1 MLIDPRHQR
10 FIDDFC
16 DAWLNLRDIELTS
29 PDQQLYPEFDSFLQ
43 DSMLRE
49 TRGFVAALIADNLP
63 VRHIVHSDFAILNN
77 RLAEHYSLPGVEGP
91 QMRVVP
97 LAEDSLRGGLL
108 SQASVL
114 KVSANGSNTSPVVR
128 GVWVM
133 DRILG
138 KTPPPPPAGVSGIE
152 PDIRG
157 ATTLRELL
165 AKHRDSDSCRT
176 CHSQIDPPGFAMEC
190 FDPIGGY
197 RERFRSLGEG
207 ERVNLQINGNR
218 VRYRLGPSV
227 DASGELEDGR
237 AFSDFKGFRELLA
250 QDEDLL
256 AYALATKLLT
266 FATGRAMG
274 FSDRPTLER
283 IVDASRVN
291 GHRVRD
297 LIELVISS
305 EAFLNN

>member
-1 MLIDPRHQR
+1 
-10 FIDDFC
+10 
-16 DAWLNLRDIELTS
+16 
-29 PDQQLYPEFDSFLQ
+29 
-43 DSMLRE
+43 
-49 TRGFVAALIADNLP
+49 
-63 VRHIVHSDFAILNN
+63 
-77 RLAEHYSLPGVEGP
+77 
-91 QMRVVP
+91 
-97 LAEDSLRGGLL
+97 
-108 SQASVL
+108 
-114 KVSANGSNTSPVVR
+114 
-128 GVWVM
+128 M

-227 DASGELEDGR
+227 DASGQLEDGR